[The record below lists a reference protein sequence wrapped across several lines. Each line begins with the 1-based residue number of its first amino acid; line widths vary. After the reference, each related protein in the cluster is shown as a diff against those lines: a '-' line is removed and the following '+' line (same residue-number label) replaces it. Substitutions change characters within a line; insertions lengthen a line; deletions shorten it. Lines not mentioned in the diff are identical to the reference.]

1 MVAMATKLDVLPPL
15 EEWDI
20 NLEVSSQ
27 VYQLLKGFKHFQDV
41 TLWSDNTSLS
51 NMGGFE
57 DWVRENTPP
66 GCYSSILFKKLF
78 LRQKQITSDQRIMSI
93 TTLHST
99 SLISPEV
106 ETYSEALTLK
116 SASQHPS

>member
-1 MVAMATKLDVLPPL
+1 MAAMATKLDVLPPL

-27 VYQLLKGFKHFQDV
+27 GYQLLKGFKQLRDV
-41 TLWSDNTSLS
+41 TLWSDNMSLS
-51 NMGGFE
+51 
-57 DWVRENTPP
+57 TPP

-78 LRQKQITSDQRIMSI
+78 LLQKQITSDQRIMSI
-93 TTLHST
+93 RTPHST
-99 SLISPEV
+99 SRVSPEV